1 MSPVTILWLVLFFLR
16 VAIGALYFLSYVAT
30 WGGCGV
36 GVGWG
41 PDGSGYVGLDGGWGT
56 GGKREWAV
64 VISWLNGI
72 FKTMHT
78 ELEVD
83 GGE

>member
-1 MSPVTILWLVLFFLR
+1 MASVVFLR

-36 GVGWG
+36 GVGG
-41 PDGSGYVGLDGGWGT
+41 MGSGWVGVCWVGRGLGT
-56 GGKREWAV
+56 GGKTEWVV

-78 ELEVD
+78 EWTVVSERV
-83 GGE
+83 